1 MSAYPRRAVREGRLA
16 LGLAAILACQAKPEA
31 HLEQAPKVSEQKA
44 PATPSS
50 GRFTV
55 DWSPATGKG
64 LVVEHLA
71 SGDELRTCFHC
82 KYPGYTGGLVI
93 GSMDG
98 SGMEFRPRRPLHGF
112 SSINLFCA
120 QDESIWDLDE
130 NAEYTYGW
138 SENYGTG
145 PDGKRLEYRGGK
157 VLRQSGN
164 EIVLASENAG
174 GCYRVFKVAL
184 TRAESLTWFI
194 ATRIQ
199 NRCDRPVRF
208 HFFTGDDPWLGLYA
222 SSEGD
227 VGWTPDG
234 LIRNEA
240 VLDSGRLTVVGF
252 YDLGNKALGQK
263 EEGFSNQANFFA
275 LDPALP
281 LPDFAAFANRFAH
294 NAREVDARRPLDNKT
309 MTALNLG
316 WTARSLA
323 AGGSFDVTLALG
335 MAATGEPGTTPR
347 PPSFTDEDWSRWRSY
362 LRPTTRDEAV
372 RFAAERVELDLH
384 KGFVTVD
391 ATYHLFNPSPASQAL
406 AIAYPILVS
415 RTRLPPE
422 TVEVDG
428 RALKTQSGQPGQ
440 VAVDFPVE
448 VPPQGLRSFR
458 VRYQQPLR
466 GREAV
471 YLVTSA
477 LRWPNPIERAVFVV
491 RHPSKWSKVTVS
503 YPISHSE
510 TKNGQTAHTIVQQP
524 FVPDREFAVRWGG
537 E

>member
-1 MSAYPRRAVREGRLA
+1 MSAYPRRSARASLLGLA
-16 LGLAAILACQAKPEA
+16 LAAILACQARPAAPRK
-31 HLEQAPKVSEQKA
+31 QAPKVSQQKT

-55 DWSPATGKG
+55 DWSPLTGKG
-64 LVVEHLA
+64 LVVERLA

-98 SGMEFRPRRPLHGF
+98 SGMEFRPRRPLRGF

-130 NAEYTYGW
+130 NVEYTYGW

-157 VLRQSGN
+157 VLRQSGD
-164 EIVLASENAG
+164 EIALASENAG
-174 GCYRVFKVAL
+174 GCYRVLKVAL

-194 ATRIQ
+194 ATRIE
-199 NRCDRPVRF
+199 NRCDHPVRF

-222 SSEGD
+222 SSDGD
-227 VGWTPDG
+227 VGWTPEG
-234 LIRNEA
+234 LIRNA
-240 VLDSGRLTVVGF
+240 TVLDAGRLTVAGF
-252 YDLGNKALGQK
+252 YDLGNQALGQK
-263 EEGFSNQANFFA
+263 EEGFSNQADFFA

-294 NAREVDARRPLDNKT
+294 EAREVDARRPLDNKS
-309 MTALNLG
+309 MIALNLG
-316 WTARSLA
+316 WTKRHLA
-323 AGGSFDVTLALG
+323 AGESLDVTLALG

-362 LRPTTRDEAV
+362 MKPTTRDEAV

-384 KGFVTVD
+384 KGLLTVD
-391 ATYHLFNPSPASQAL
+391 ATYHLHNPSSASQAL

-415 RTRLPPE
+415 RKRLSPE

-428 RALKTQSGQPGQ
+428 RALRTQSTQPGQ
-440 VAVDFPVE
+440 VVVDFPVE
-448 VPPQGLRSFR
+448 VPPWGLRSFH
-458 VRYQQPLR
+458 VRYRQPLR

-477 LRWPNPIERAVFVV
+477 LRWPSPIERAVFLV
-491 RHPSKWSKVTVS
+491 RHPSNWSKVTVS

-510 TKNGQTAHTIVQQP
+510 TKNRQTTHTIVRQP
-524 FVPDREFAVRWGG
+524 FVPDREFAVHWGG